1 MAMAILSIRMLAG
14 TITTRT
20 RYLSTVSAVA
30 TTLPEVPA
38 GAEAAVLAVE
48 EIPAALAVEAQ
59 MAADPA
65 AVGAAVTAP
74 AVIVRAVAAAIAPAV
89 QAAILA
95 VAAQMVAAQAEAG
108 NTQEK
113 LCSRK
118 SSSSAK
124 NIWRNWWRSSKT
136 PPATIWSPRRQTS
149 FTLSFP
155 ISTYCVLCANYLL
168 IIFRPWLRPSSGG

>member
-30 TTLPEVPA
+30 TTPPEVPA

-48 EIPAALAVEAQ
+48 EIPAALAAEAQ
-59 MAADPA
+59 AAADPA
-65 AVGAAVTAP
+65 AAGAAAT
-74 AVIVRAVAAAIAPAV
+74 APAV

-124 NIWRNWWRSSKT
+124 SIWRNW
-136 PPATIWSPRRQTS
+136 
-149 FTLSFP
+149 
-155 ISTYCVLCANYLL
+155 
-168 IIFRPWLRPSSGG
+168 